1 MIHGQFLPKSSS
13 NWRFVIQDSR
23 VRGLCVNEVEGLQ
36 RTAVVGVSVTNF
48 LDQHYFA
55 LKCALRYAELDGT
68 VFVCLQV
75 TFSSKIYK

>member
-1 MIHGQFLPKSSS
+1 MKTGITAA
-13 NWRFVIQDSR
+13 IA
-23 VRGLCVNEVEGLQ
+23 
-36 RTAVVGVSVTNF
+36 TAVVGVSITNF